1 MIYPK
6 PVSSDAE
13 MVTAYLTPR
22 ILKKEGRHN
31 RRTLM
36 EEKDYRLVL
45 VGNTQVGL
53 IGLKAIFEEL
63 KGRRSESEP
72 ILKKLLMERVG
83 KKNYIPNSVSEEYGK
98 ALLREFRKFLGE
110 KVEEERGGSLEVT
123 ILGPGC
129 YSCNKLE
136 QDVMAV
142 LSETGIQAGLNHV
155 SDPIL
160 MAQHGILPTPALII
174 NGKVKSKGI
183 IPPKSMIKKW
193 LEEER
198 G

>member
-1 MIYPK
+1 M
-6 PVSSDAE
+6 
-13 MVTAYLTPR
+13 
-22 ILKKEGRHN
+22 EGKN
-31 RRTLM
+31 
-36 EEKDYRLVL
+36 YRLIL

-53 IGLKAIFEEL
+53 IGLKEIFEEL
-63 KGRRSESEP
+63 KTQRGMPECD
-72 ILKKLLMERVG
+72 LKKMLVEKAG
-83 KKNYIPNSVSEEYGK
+83 KKNYIPNSVKGEYEK
-98 ALLREFRKFLGE
+98 ALFKEFKKFLGE
-110 KVEEERGGSLEVT
+110 KVEDEKGGFLEVA

-142 LSETGIQAGLNHV
+142 LSETDIQASLNHIT
-155 SDPIL
+155 DPSM
-160 MAQHGILPTPALII
+160 MAQYGILPTPALVI
-174 NGKVKSKGI
+174 NGKVKSKGT

>member
-1 MIYPK
+1 
-6 PVSSDAE
+6 
-13 MVTAYLTPR
+13 
-22 ILKKEGRHN
+22 
-31 RRTLM
+31 M

-53 IGLKAIFEEL
+53 IGLKEIFEES
-63 KGRRSESEP
+63 KSQRRESESA
-72 ILKKLLMERVG
+72 LKQMLVEKAG
-83 KKNYIPNSVSEEYGK
+83 NKNYIPNSAKGDYEK
-98 ALLREFRKFLGE
+98 ALLREFRKFLGG
-110 KVEEERGGSLEVT
+110 KVEEESTGFLEVA

-142 LSETGIQAGLNHV
+142 LSETGIQASLNHIT
-155 SDPIL
+155 DPSM
-160 MAQHGILPTPALII
+160 MAQYGILPTPALII
-174 NGKVKSKGI
+174 NRKVKSKGT